1 MDVFAAIA
9 EPSRRLLLEQLVGG
23 GRTAGELVDALPALS
38 QPGVS
43 KHLRVLREVGLV
55 DVRVDAQRRVYT
67 LRPERLAEIDT
78 WLEPYRKLWA
88 WHLDALEA
96 HLASKAAKGSKRKP

>member
-9 EPSRRLLLEQLVGG
+9 EPSRRLLLDQLVHG

-55 DVRVDAQRRVYT
+55 DVRHDAQRRVYT
-67 LRPERLAEIDT
+67 LRAERLAEVDV
-78 WLEPYRKLWA
+78 WLEHYRKMWS
-88 WHLDALEA
+88 WHLDALEPR
-96 HLASKAAKGSKRKP
+96 LAAKKKRKS

>member
-9 EPSRRLLLEQLVGG
+9 EPSRRALLDILVHG

-55 DVRVDAQRRVYT
+55 DVRTDAQRRVYT
-67 LRPERLAEIDT
+67 LRAEALAEVDH
-78 WLEPYRKLWA
+78 WLDQYRKLWN
-88 WHLDALEA
+88 WHLDALEE
-96 HLASKAAKGSKRKP
+96 HLATKKKRKS